1 MTPINNKTLMII
13 IGALLVSNL
22 ILLGLY
28 LNRDIGGKKTIRN
41 RPTAVEYMTR
51 ELELNKDQSGQFNLL
66 WSENNEKNKPLYDS
80 IRVNREALYQTLKS
94 IPQPDSAIIAITDK
108 MARFE
113 KQLALNNYVHFR
125 KLTSMCTPEQQVKLD
140 SLLKK
145 MGNKRSARR
154 N

>member
-1 MTPINNKTLMII
+1 M
-13 IGALLVSNL
+13 
-22 ILLGLY
+22 
-28 LNRDIGGKKTIRN
+28 RN
-41 RPTAVEYMTR
+41 RPSAVEYMTR
-51 ELELNKDQSGQFNLL
+51 ELELNKEQSGQFNLL

-94 IPQPDSAIIAITDK
+94 VPQPDSAISAITDK

-140 SLLKK
+140 
-145 MGNKRSARR
+145 
-154 N
+154 

>member
-13 IGALLVSNL
+13 IGALLVSNI
-22 ILLGLY
+22 ILLSLY
-28 LNRDIGGKKTIRN
+28 LNREIGGKKTLRN
-41 RPTAVEYMTR
+41 RPSAVEYMTR
-51 ELELNKDQSGQFNLL
+51 ELELNKEQSGQFNLL

-94 IPQPDSAIIAITDK
+94 VPQPDSAVSSITDR

-113 KQLALNNYVHFR
+113 KQLALNNYEHFR